1 MKIKTLIS
9 FLLLLVAIMPF
20 FLMGIYYQSLG
31 DLGGSVVL
39 TLVVIGVML
48 LLLWGATVA
57 RAHVGRFSKII
68 HISGWVLGVIYFL
81 IGFVYVVPKAS
92 HFFYVN
98 NEQINIQA
106 EADTVIA
113 HTNDMFAL
121 YKKKADNRSAR
132 LEQEIKN
139 TQTTPNGMNVFNQ
152 AYPNKNYSPQLPATE
167 RVAFYQVL
175 MSDYNSIF
183 DTWSNEL
190 EPAFREKLVQN
201 FGLFSAPA
209 NVYLLVTTVDQYSQQ
224 LKNGFTRTS
233 PMERLHN
240 EMPEFKCSVNAEN
253 LTNRFTNDETSSVW
267 NILIALLILLSGAS
281 FLLVKLDHVD
291 SQRGKDPIYDQG
303 IPF

>member
-1 MKIKTLIS
+1 MKIKTFIS
-9 FLLLLVAIMPF
+9 LFLLLLGIMPF
-20 FLMGIYYQSLG
+20 FLMGSYYQSLG
-31 DLGGSVVL
+31 DFGGSLVL
-39 TLVVIGVML
+39 TLVAIGVML
-48 LLLWGATVA
+48 LLLWGATAA

-81 IGFVYVVPKAS
+81 IGIVFVIPRAS

-113 HTNDMFAL
+113 HTNEMFAR
-121 YKKKADNRSAR
+121 YKKKVDDRSAR

-139 TQTTPNGMNVFNQ
+139 TQTTPNGMNEFNQ
-152 AYPNKNYSPQLPATE
+152 AYPNKNYNPQLPATE

-190 EPAFREKLVQN
+190 EPAFTEKLVQN

-209 NVYLLVTTVDQYSQQ
+209 NVYLLVTTVEQYSQQ
-224 LKNGFTRTS
+224 LKDSFTKTS

-240 EMPEFKCSVNAEN
+240 EKPEFDYYVYAQN

-267 NILIALLILLSGAS
+267 NILLGLLILLSGAA

-291 SQRGKDPIYDQG
+291 PQRGKDPIYDQG
-303 IPF
+303 IPL